1 MAEGERTIA
10 SNRKARHEYHIL
22 ERLETGIA
30 LTGTEVKSLRA
41 GKVALREAYA
51 QERGGELWLVGATIE
66 PYEQGNRANHEPTRD
81 RKLLAHK
88 HEIEELASRVAEK
101 GLTLIPLRLYF
112 KDGRVKAEI
121 ALARGKEG
129 IDKRRALADRDVRR
143 EIDRELK
150 TRFRGLKGPKRPQM
164 APRVLRLKDSRGRP
178 GFDAG
183 ESDGLGSK
191 PRMLVGLVNHPA
203 NTKCEVRSGSRARCV
218 I

>member
-1 MAEGERTIA
+1 VLYQTVGGGQSEA
-10 SNRKARHEYHIL
+10 
-22 ERLETGIA
+22 
-30 LTGTEVKSLRA
+30 
-41 GKVALREAYA
+41 KVAGLADTMVGDWLTLPEAA
-51 QERGGELWLVGATIE
+51 DRLGMPASRVRQLL
-66 PYEQGNRANHEPTRD
+66 RD

-150 TRFRGLKGPKRPQM
+150 TRFRG
-164 APRVLRLKDSRGRP
+164 
-178 GFDAG
+178 
-183 ESDGLGSK
+183 
-191 PRMLVGLVNHPA
+191 
-203 NTKCEVRSGSRARCV
+203 
-218 I
+218 

>member
-10 SNRKARHEYHIL
+10 SNRKARHEFHIL

-41 GKVALREAYA
+41 GKVALREAFA

-101 GLTLIPLRLYF
+101 GLTLDPVAALLQGRPRQGRDRARARQGGHRQAARARRARRPARDRPRDEDPLR
-112 KDGRVKAEI
+112 G
-121 ALARGKEG
+121 
-129 IDKRRALADRDVRR
+129 
-143 EIDRELK
+143 
-150 TRFRGLKGPKRPQM
+150 
-164 APRVLRLKDSRGRP
+164 
-178 GFDAG
+178 
-183 ESDGLGSK
+183 
-191 PRMLVGLVNHPA
+191 
-203 NTKCEVRSGSRARCV
+203 
-218 I
+218 

>member
-112 KDGRVKAEI
+112 KRGRAKLEL
-121 ALARGKEG
+121 ALARGKKQH
-129 IDKRRALADRDVRR
+129 DKRDSIREREVKREMDRAMSVRR
-143 EIDRELK
+143 RE
-150 TRFRGLKGPKRPQM
+150 R
-164 APRVLRLKDSRGRP
+164 
-178 GFDAG
+178 
-183 ESDGLGSK
+183 
-191 PRMLVGLVNHPA
+191 
-203 NTKCEVRSGSRARCV
+203 
-218 I
+218 